1 MSAELIG
8 AAAMLAS
15 AFFHSFVG
23 LLTKQAEDKLVFRS
37 VLMLTAAIISAP
49 ALFLFPP
56 PPPEAWRFL
65 IAGMGIHFVFQMAM
79 ISAFQRG
86 DMNLVYPVMRGAAPA
101 MAGIAALVFL
111 RESLGWVE
119 IAGLTIATLAILGVS
134 WPDSHRIPKA
144 KALAFAF
151 LAAGMTALYSVN
163 DASGVRA
170 TGNAISYLA
179 WFFLLTAWPITLASL
194 VRRGRA
200 WPAIARSE
208 LSRGIKA
215 GLVGAASYAFALYA
229 LSIAAVAPMAA
240 MRETSVIFGAI
251 LAAFVLKEPFGLRR
265 IILAILLAAG
275 LVLLQVG

>member
-1 MSAELIG
+1 
-8 AAAMLAS
+8 MLAS

-23 LLTKQAEDKLVFRS
+23 LFTKQAGDKLVFRS
-37 VLMLTAAIISAP
+37 ILMLTATLITAP

-65 IAGMGIHFVFQMAM
+65 IAGMGLHFVFQMAM

-111 RESLGWVE
+111 QEPLGWIE
-119 IAGLTIATLAILGVS
+119 IAGLTIATLAILGFS
-134 WPDSHRIPKA
+134 WPDANHFPKV

-163 DASGVRA
+163 DASGARA
-170 TGNAISYLA
+170 TGNVVSYLA
-179 WFFLLTAWPITLASL
+179 WFFLLTTLPIALISIL
-194 VRRGRA
+194 MRGKS
-200 WPAIARSE
+200 WPAIARRE
-208 LSRGIKA
+208 FSRGVRA

-240 MRETSVIFGAI
+240 MRETSVIFGAV
-251 LAAFVLKEPFGLRR
+251 LAAFVLKEPFGQRR
-265 IILAILLAAG
+265 IFLAILLAAG